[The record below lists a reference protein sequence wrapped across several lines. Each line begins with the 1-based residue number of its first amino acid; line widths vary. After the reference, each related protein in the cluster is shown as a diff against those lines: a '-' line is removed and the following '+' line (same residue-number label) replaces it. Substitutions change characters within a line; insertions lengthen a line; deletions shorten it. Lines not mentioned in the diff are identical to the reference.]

1 MWAGVDDL
9 FAIGV
14 GVLIGAGVSVITQE
28 LTTGTI
34 DPYKV
39 GIDAAAGAIG
49 GEVSLYAGPLVGGA
63 AAGFVDNA
71 ATQIYQHHGLANF
84 NVGELAFD
92 TVAGAVLG
100 KFGDYLFNG
109 IGASNPATWGS
120 AGFRAAMAC
129 VKFGGGDLTIGGL
142 SSVFGAPLGG
152 VLAAG
157 YG

>member
-100 KFGDYLFNG
+100 K
-109 IGASNPATWGS
+109 GS